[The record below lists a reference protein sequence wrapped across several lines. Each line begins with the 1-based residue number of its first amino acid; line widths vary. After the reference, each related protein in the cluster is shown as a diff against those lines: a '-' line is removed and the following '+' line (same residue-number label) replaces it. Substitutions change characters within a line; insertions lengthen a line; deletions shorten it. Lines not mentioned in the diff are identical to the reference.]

1 MLLAVYLTA
10 SWCSRCLT
18 GCPSLLASWVCYQ
31 QDISCS
37 TTFCNIHLTLKI
49 SHTFVKSPHW
59 YSYLHAPCLSLVPF
73 PCLNRQIS
81 MCITQ
86 AKIQP
91 GNEGAIPCCCRTPQ
105 ALKLFLEG
113 PAHLIWGEVWGHLS
127 LLHRKLELGRR
138 YSTLP
143 QVDGSLLLHTSG
155 SLSFSLFRLE
165 VVVGRERKII
175 QAAKKG
181 WVWKTQAYCF

>member
-1 MLLAVYLTA
+1 MLSLSHWVPSPLGLLGVLPARYFLLNHLLQHPLNLENFTHLCQVSPSILL
-10 SWCSRCLT
+10 SPCSLR
-18 GCPSLLASWVCYQ
+18 
-31 QDISCS
+31 
-37 TTFCNIHLTLKI
+37 
-49 SHTFVKSPHW
+49 
-59 YSYLHAPCLSLVPF
+59 LSLVPF

-81 MCITQ
+81 KCITQ

-175 QAAKKG
+175 QVAKKG